1 MRREPETVT
10 ALDATST
17 GVWWVTTQGGTVH
30 VWDLDTRTLLRAP
43 GRESEAGTMRF
54 DGAAVD
60 ILKVARYPRLGGRSA
75 VIFQHPT
82 DPNRVVVRES
92 STIERI
98 ERPPR

>member
-1 MRREPETVT
+1 MRREAETVT

-43 GRESEAGTMRF
+43 GAGSEAGEMRF
-54 DGAAVD
+54 DGDPVD
-60 ILKVARYPRLGGRSA
+60 ILKVTRYPRIGGRSA
-75 VIFQHPT
+75 VVFQHPD

-92 STIERI
+92 STIVKI